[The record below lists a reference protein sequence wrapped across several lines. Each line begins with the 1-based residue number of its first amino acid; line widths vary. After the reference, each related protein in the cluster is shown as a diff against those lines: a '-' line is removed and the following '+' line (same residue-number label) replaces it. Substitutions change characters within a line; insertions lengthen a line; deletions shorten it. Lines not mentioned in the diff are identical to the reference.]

1 MNARLLS
8 VLAAA
13 TALAAVAA
21 PAASAA
27 PKKPKQVKASWTV
40 SLPVPFPMSEDVPTG
55 NGCWQGQETAT
66 KNSRE
71 ITLPANG
78 VFQGQVSYTGDWD
91 LYLFDAA
98 GTMLAAAESDETGN
112 TGPGTEKLTFK
123 KGIKGKK
130 VTLVACNWMGL
141 KDATVSY
148 VYTYAK

>member
-8 VLAAA
+8 MLAAV
-13 TALAAVAA
+13 TALAAAAA

-40 SLPVPFPMSEDVPTG
+40 SLPVPFPMSEDIPTG
-55 NGCWQGQETAT
+55 HGCHQGAESAT

-78 VFQGQVSYTGDWD
+78 VFQGQVNYSGDWD
-91 LYLFDAA
+91 LYLFDAS
-98 GTMLAAAESDETGN
+98 GSIIAASETDETGS
-112 TGPGTEKLTFK
+112 TGAGTEKLTFK
-123 KGIKGKK
+123 KGVKGKK
-130 VTLVACNWMGL
+130 VTLVACNWAGL

-148 VYTYAK
+148 VFTYAK